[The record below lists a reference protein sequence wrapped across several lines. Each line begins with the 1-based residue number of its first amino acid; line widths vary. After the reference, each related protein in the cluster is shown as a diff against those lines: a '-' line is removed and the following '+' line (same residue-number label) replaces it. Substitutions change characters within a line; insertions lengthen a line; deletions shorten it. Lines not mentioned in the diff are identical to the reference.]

1 MKPSMN
7 KYLLITLTAS
17 VMLTSCDCE
26 EGSVPNEPA
35 SLLVKEV
42 RAGSETGSATRAAA
56 TPELTS
62 GSIGV
67 FRAKDTGA
75 SPVYPTECNNYEYA
89 YNSGWKPANASKTIY
104 LTGKDINVCAY
115 YPYNSDAAYADKT
128 ALPLTTAWYKSDDTP
143 SKDLCY
149 ATDQTVNATA
159 AKRSVSFTMKHAMAL
174 LELVF
179 YFDAGAGKL
188 GISKIMVS
196 HPSLVGS
203 ATLDITTG
211 TQAGNT
217 TTGSLSTPDSYIL
230 SATATTTVSALLV
243 PFNMGGSGLKLEIT
257 RFFVIPGNSTTTH
270 TSSVTIPAT
279 LFGGKLEAGKRY
291 RVKIAANGMVV
302 TEVRELEWTANDIG
316 SSGSPYPI

>member
-1 MKPSMN
+1 MN

-17 VMLTSCDCE
+17 VMLASCDCE
-26 EGSVPNEPA
+26 EGGVPNEPA

-42 RAGSETGSATRAAA
+42 RAGSETGSATRAA
-56 TPELTS
+56 TTTTLTS

-115 YPYNSDAAYADKT
+115 YPYNSDAAYVDKT
-128 ALPLTTAWYKSDDTP
+128 ALPLTSAWYKSSDTP

-179 YFDAGAGKL
+179 YFDAGSGVLNIDEIK
-188 GISKIMVS
+188 VS
-196 HPSLVGS
+196 NPALVGS
-203 ATLDITTG
+203 AKFDITTG
-211 TQAGNT
+211 TQKEDIIS
-217 TTGSLSTPDSYIL
+217 GSLMSESKYLPSED
-230 SATATTTVSALLV
+230 ATTTVSALLV
-243 PFNMGGSGLKLEIT
+243 PFDMGGSGLKLDIA
-257 RFFVIPGNSTTTH
+257 RIFVIPGSGYVPPPS

-302 TEVRELEWTANDIG
+302 TEVRALEWTANDIG
-316 SSGSPYPI
+316 SSGNPYPI

>member
-1 MKPSMN
+1 MN

-17 VMLTSCDCE
+17 VMLASCERE
-26 EGSVPNEPA
+26 EGGVPNEPA

-42 RAGSETGSATRAAA
+42 RAGSETGSATRAA
-56 TPELTS
+56 TTTTLTS

-75 SPVYPTECNNYEYA
+75 SPVYPTECNNCEYA
-89 YNSGWKPANASKTIY
+89 YSSGWKPANAAKTIY

-128 ALPLTTAWYKSDDTP
+128 ALPLTSAWYKSDDTP

-179 YFDAGAGKL
+179 YFDAGSGVLNIDEIK
-188 GISKIMVS
+188 VS
-196 HPSLVGS
+196 NPALVGS
-203 ATLDITTG
+203 AKFDITTG
-211 TQAGNT
+211 TQKEDVIS
-217 TTGSLSTPDSYIL
+217 GSLMSESKYLPSED
-230 SATATTTVSALLV
+230 ATTTVSALLV
-243 PFNMGGSGLKLEIT
+243 PFDMGGSGLKLEIA

-302 TEVRELEWTANDIG
+302 TEVRALEWTANDIG

>member
-1 MKPSMN
+1 MEPSMN

-26 EGSVPNEPA
+26 EGGVPNEPA

-42 RAGSETGSATRAAA
+42 LAGSETGSATRTAA
-56 TPELTS
+56 TSELTS

-75 SPVYPTECNNYEYA
+75 SPVYPTECNNYKYA
-89 YNSGWKPANASKTIY
+89 YNSGWKPADAANTIY
-104 LTGKDINVCAY
+104 LTGKDVEVCAY
-115 YPYNSDAAYADKT
+115 YPYNSDAAFNDKT
-128 ALPLTTAWYKSDDTP
+128 ALPLTSAWYKSDAP

-179 YFDAGAGKL
+179 YFDAGSGVLNIDEIK
-188 GISKIMVS
+188 VS
-196 HPSLVGS
+196 NPALVGS
-203 ATLDITTG
+203 AKFDITTG
-211 TQAGNT
+211 TQKEDVIS
-217 TTGSLSTPDSYIL
+217 GSLTTSDLPSED
-230 SATATTTVSALLV
+230 ATTTVSALLV
-243 PFNMGGSGLKLEIT
+243 PFDMGGSGLKLEIA
-257 RFFVIPGNSTTTH
+257 RIFVIPGSGYVPPPS

-302 TEVRELEWTANDIG
+302 TEVRALEWTANDIG
-316 SSGSPYPI
+316 SSGNPYPI

>member
-1 MKPSMN
+1 MN

-17 VMLTSCDCE
+17 VMLASCDCE
-26 EGSVPNEPA
+26 EGGVPNEPA

-42 RAGSETGSATRAAA
+42 RAGSETGSATRAA
-56 TPELTS
+56 TTTTLTS

-89 YNSGWKPANASKTIY
+89 YNSGWKPADATKTIY

-128 ALPLTTAWYKSDDTP
+128 ALPLTSTWYKSDDTP

-149 ATDQTVNATA
+149 ATDQSVNATA

-179 YFDAGAGKL
+179 YFDAGSGVLNINEIK
-188 GISKIMVS
+188 VS
-196 HPSLVGS
+196 NPALVGL
-203 ATLDITTG
+203 AKFDIATG
-211 TQAGNT
+211 TQKENVIS
-217 TTGSLSTPDSYIL
+217 GSLTSESKYLPSED
-230 SATATTTVSALLV
+230 ATTTVSALLV
-243 PFNMGGSGLKLEIT
+243 PFDMGGSGLKLEIA

-302 TEVRELEWTANDIG
+302 TEVRALEWTANDIG
-316 SSGSPYPI
+316 SSGNPYPI